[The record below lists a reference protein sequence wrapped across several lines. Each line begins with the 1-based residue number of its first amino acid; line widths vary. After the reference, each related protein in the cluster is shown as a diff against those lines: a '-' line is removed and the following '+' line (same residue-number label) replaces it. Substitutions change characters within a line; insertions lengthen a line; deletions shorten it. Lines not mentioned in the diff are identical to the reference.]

1 MTKIWKMGISTDN
14 FIADTVNLTN
24 EEIGIYFRLLCYAW
38 KNEAYLPK
46 DISRIKRIVQN
57 ANEEDINYILET
69 YFKEDENGY
78 FSKAQKEE
86 FEWVIEKS
94 GKAKEAADKRW
105 SNANALKT
113 HNQTQSSHSHSNNH
127 NNKSIVNNL
136 NIIINDAFEE
146 IWSKLK
152 VKRGTKS
159 EGLKAFI
166 KLYKSTELPE
176 KNYLIKKFNAKCD
189 SVTETK
195 FIPHF
200 SRWLNSEGWTEEL
213 LTEKKIE
220 DSFGIVSRNKY
231 ANLALWK
238 KGIKTLNDFDE
249 DIIKKYKEGEISKEA
264 MEKLNISV

>member
-1 MTKIWKMGISTDN
+1 MGISTDN

-57 ANEEDINYILET
+57 ANEEDINYILKT

-94 GKAKEAADKRW
+94 GKAKEAAEKRW
-105 SNANALKT
+105 SNANAPQT
-113 HNQTQSSHSHSNNH
+113 HMRTQSSYSHSHSNN
-127 NNKSIVNNL
+127 K
-136 NIIINDAFEE
+136 IINDAFED

-152 VKRGTKS
+152 TKRGTKS
-159 EGLKAFI
+159 EGLKA
-166 KLYKSTELPE
+166 YKKIHGKVEPSLLIE
-176 KNYLIKKFNAKCD
+176 KYNAKSDSIDEKKFLA
-189 SVTETK
+189 
-195 FIPHF
+195 HF

-213 LTEKKIE
+213 LTEKKEEFKI
-220 DSFGIVSRNKY
+220 DNRNPY
-231 ANLALWK
+231 ANLPLWK
-238 KGIKTLNDFDE
+238 KGIRTMNDTDQ
-249 DIIKKYKEGEISKEA
+249 DIRKAYKDGLLEKNHI
-264 MEKLNISV
+264 EKLNISV

>member
-69 YFKEDENGY
+69 YFKEDDKGY

-94 GKAKEAADKRW
+94 GKAKEAAEKRW
-105 SNANALKT
+105 SNANAPQT
-113 HNQTQSSHSHSNNH
+113 HMRTQSSYSHSHN
-127 NNKSIVNNL
+127 NNK
-136 NIIINDAFEE
+136 IINDAFED

-152 VKRGTKS
+152 TKRGTKS
-159 EGLKAFI
+159 EGLKA
-166 KLYKSTELPE
+166 YKKIHGKVEPSLLIE
-176 KNYLIKKFNAKCD
+176 KYNAKSDSIDEKKFLA
-189 SVTETK
+189 
-195 FIPHF
+195 HF

-213 LTEKKIE
+213 LTEKKTE

-231 ANLALWK
+231 ANLSLWK

>member
-69 YFKEDENGY
+69 YFKEDDNGY

-94 GKAKEAADKRW
+94 GKAKEAAEKRW

-113 HNQTQSSHSHSNNH
+113 HNQTQSSYNN
-127 NNKSIVNNL
+127 NYNYNK
-136 NIIINDAFEE
+136 IINDAFED

-152 VKRGTKS
+152 TKRGTKS
-159 EGLKAFI
+159 EGLKA
-166 KLYKSTELPE
+166 YKKIHGKVEPSLLIE
-176 KNYLIKKFNAKCD
+176 KYNAKSDSIDEKKFLA
-189 SVTETK
+189 
-195 FIPHF
+195 HF

-213 LTEKKIE
+213 LTEKKTE

-231 ANLALWK
+231 ANLSLWK